1 MKKIIVLLFIFFNI
15 LSLGSVE
22 DYTLHSNLQKDSIK
36 ILQELRVTTLD
47 PITLNDIYS
56 KRAFKYIYETL
67 FKIDENGVI
76 TPYLA
81 EKYRYLD
88 NKKLYIKLKVEK
100 KFSDGT
106 LLTTNHVKTSLLR
119 VKEKGALKEF
129 YKNIEQIEILNKQ
142 ELIIHLKDEDRLL
155 LNLLSHSMSSI
166 IKEKNGKILG
176 TGDYIVEVFEK
187 DDLILKNIT
196 NPKKKIIIERVFSPK
211 DRILSLFNDN
221 SDIVYDISSYYIERE
236 KKLQLIDLNKT
247 SIKKSENIV
256 TSALIF
262 NEKRELEFKKSI
274 EALLHQEA
282 PYILPSEIYG
292 ENISKLEKN
301 SNSMKK
307 YLTSLNS
314 KEKKIDLMILNTE
327 EDRKYAQEIK
337 EDLKKAGLNI
347 NILPYQI
354 DAFYYKL
361 KEKDFDV
368 ALQHIVFNK
377 IYPEISLG
385 KVILYDIYDK
395 SLYEELIS
403 YANKI
408 ENEKDIDKKREDF
421 FEMIDEISKKLPYIP
436 LKHEP
441 LYILSNKDI
450 DI

>member
-22 DYTLHSNLQKDSIK
+22 DYTLHSKLQKDSIK

-221 SDIVYDISSYYIERE
+221 SDIVYDISSYDIEKER
-236 KKLQLIDLNKT
+236 KLQLIDLNKT

-262 NEKRELEFKKSI
+262 NEKRELKFKKSI

-282 PYILPSEIYG
+282 LYILPSEIYG

-347 NILPYQI
+347 NILPYQV